1 MLPTVPARK
10 NKVAFL
16 SERETRNREKT
27 LSERASHQ
35 SYIALFM
42 LFCVAGNRTK
52 GKCLF
57 GGVRGIHKLAVACGA
72 DSQSA
77 VSQDC
82 ILWDAG

>member
-1 MLPTVPARK
+1 VPARK

-42 LFCVAGNRTK
+42 LFCVAAAKLRGTK
-52 GKCLF
+52 VIQEGF
-57 GGVRGIHKLAVACGA
+57 
-72 DSQSA
+72 DF
-77 VSQDC
+77 
-82 ILWDAG
+82 